1 MIRTMAALLLADCRC
16 TPNPLTQISY
26 GRDAHRPASEAP
38 DNVRTADHLYGGFAV
53 RQSTIN
59 GADRVGIYPYFSKLY
74 LDMLI
79 GSGDCLGMAVCSRET
94 ALRYTSVD

>member
-1 MIRTMAALLLADCRC
+1 MFPGKFGVGIASLFH
-16 TPNPLTQISY
+16 
-26 GRDAHRPASEAP
+26 GRM
-38 DNVRTADHLYGGFAV
+38 ADHLYGGFAF

-74 LDMLI
+74 LNMLI